1 MDESKEN
8 PWVKFSQ
15 TLKGLEILLKKSRTL
30 HVNSV
35 KELKEVKNFMF
46 LYFRE
51 LRPLILEKDLE
62 TITMDGYFEVLQNIS
77 SKRSSRF
84 TYIDLLKKIQK
95 KFLEL
100 ELQNEYS
107 APGDKSKPVKNP
119 AISGVENKIHQTLN
133 RIDPAIAASYM
144 QLLIDINEDN
154 KTSFKGTVHELRE
167 VLREVLA
174 RLAPDNEVEKSK
186 GFKLEDKCFKPT
198 MRQKVLF
205 IFNQRGSSKDE
216 KDIAV
221 ASVTPI
227 ELGEDAVAGLA
238 RTVYTSGS
246 TSAHTSSVSS
256 IRGHIVQLKMYLD
269 AVLCHLLEINR

>member
-1 MDESKEN
+1 
-8 PWVKFSQ
+8 
-15 TLKGLEILLKKSRTL
+15 
-30 HVNSV
+30 
-35 KELKEVKNFMF
+35 
-46 LYFRE
+46 
-51 LRPLILEKDLE
+51 
-62 TITMDGYFEVLQNIS
+62 MDGYFEVLQNNS
-77 SKRSSRF
+77 AKRSFRSN
-84 TYIDLLKKIQK
+84 YVDLFKKIQK

-107 APGDKSKPVKNP
+107 APDAKGEQVKNST
-119 AISGVENKIHQTLN
+119 ISSVENKIHQTLSK
-133 RIDPAIAASYM
+133 IDSTIAASYM
-144 QLLIDINEDN
+144 QLLMDINDES
-154 KTSFKGTVHELRE
+154 KISFKGTVHELRE

-186 GFKLEDKCFKPT
+186 GFKLEDKCIKPT
-198 MRQKVLF
+198 MKQKVLF

-216 KDIAV
+216 KDIAL

-227 ELGEDAVAGLA
+227 ELGENAVAGLA

-256 IRGHIVQLKMYLD
+256 IRGHIIQLKMYLD

>member
-1 MDESKEN
+1 MDESNEN
-8 PWVKFSQ
+8 PWVNFSQ
-15 TLKGLEILLKKSRTL
+15 TLKRLDILLKKSRTL
-30 HVNSV
+30 HVNSAN
-35 KELKEVKNFMF
+35 ELREIKNFMF

-51 LRPLILEKDLE
+51 LRPLILGKNLE
-62 TITMDGYFEVLQNIS
+62 TAAMDGYFEILQNIS
-77 SKRSSRF
+77 SKRSSRSG
-84 TYIDLLKKIQK
+84 YIDLLKKVQK

-107 APGDKSKPVKNP
+107 TPDAKSEPIKNFT
-119 AISGVENKIHQTLN
+119 ISSVETKIYQTLDK
-133 RIDPAIAASYM
+133 IDPTIAASYM
-144 QLLIDINEDN
+144 QLLIDVNEDN

-174 RLAPDNEVEKSK
+174 RLAPDNEVEESK
-186 GFKLEDKCFKPT
+186 GFKLEDKCSKPT
-198 MRQKVLF
+198 MKQKVLF

-221 ASVTPI
+221 ASVIPI

-256 IRGHIVQLKMYLD
+256 IRGHIIQLKMYLD

>member
-8 PWVKFSQ
+8 PWVNFSQ
-15 TLKGLEILLKKSRTL
+15 ILRKLDILLKKSRTL
-30 HVNSV
+30 HVNSAN
-35 KELKEVKNFMF
+35 ELKEIKNFMF

-51 LRPLILEKDLE
+51 LRPLMLEKKLE
-62 TITMDGYFEVLQNIS
+62 TETMDGYFEVLQNIS
-77 SKRSSRF
+77 SKRSLRSG
-84 TYIDLLKKIQK
+84 YIDLLKKVQK

-107 APGDKSKPVKNP
+107 IPNAKSGSAKKFI
-119 AISGVENKIHQTLN
+119 ISSVENKIHQTLN
-133 RIDPAIAASYM
+133 RIDPTIAASYM
-144 QLLIDINEDN
+144 QLLVDINEEN
-154 KTSFKGTVHELRE
+154 KISFKGTVHELRE

-174 RLAPDNEVEKSK
+174 RLAPDNEVEQSK
-186 GFKLEDKCFKPT
+186 GFKLEDKCTKPT

-221 ASVTPI
+221 ASITPI

-256 IRGHIVQLKMYLD
+256 IRGHVVQLKMYLD

>member
-8 PWVKFSQ
+8 PWVNFDQ
-15 TLKGLEILLKKSRTL
+15 TLKRLDILLKKSRTL
-30 HVNSV
+30 HVNSAN
-35 KELKEVKNFMF
+35 ELKEIKNFMF

-51 LRPLILEKDLE
+51 LRPLILRKNLE
-62 TITMDGYFEVLQNIS
+62 TTTMDGYFEVLQNNS
-77 SKRSSRF
+77 AKRSFRSN
-84 TYIDLLKKIQK
+84 YVDLFKKIQK

-107 APGDKSKPVKNP
+107 TPDAKGEQVKNST
-119 AISGVENKIHQTLN
+119 ISSVENKIHQTLSK
-133 RIDPAIAASYM
+133 IDSTIAASYM
-144 QLLIDINEDN
+144 QLLMDINDES
-154 KTSFKGTVHELRE
+154 KISFKGTVHELRE

-174 RLAPDNEVEKSK
+174 RLAPDNEAEKSK
-186 GFKLEDKCFKPT
+186 GFKLEDKCIKPT
-198 MRQKVLF
+198 MKQKVLF

-216 KDIAV
+216 KDIAL

-227 ELGEDAVAGLA
+227 ELGENAVAGLA

-256 IRGHIVQLKMYLD
+256 IRGHIIQLKMYLD